1 MEGTLRASKGNVQH
15 ILHVGACCGEAG
27 HMPCCYNVCSIVQP
41 KIAQSESTNETIRQH
56 RSLQVERESCFVSC
70 VRDTALLISSNSQ
83 NFGSTKIWA
92 PSARHSVAASV
103 MSVSGHWPLTSHCG
117 VVRFR
122 DLTSIRGPSKSAQAS
137 ASPTEHRACGRKC
150 FEPPRHC
157 LGASPG
163 MLDWTF

>member
-1 MEGTLRASKGNVQH
+1 MCNTFYMSVPAVAKQVTCRVAIMCAALCSQKSRRASPQVRPF
-15 ILHVGACCGEAG
+15 VSTA
-27 HMPCCYNVCSIVQP
+27 VC
-41 KIAQSESTNETIRQH
+41 RL
-56 RSLQVERESCFVSC
+56 RGESCFVSC

-83 NFGSTKIWA
+83 NFGSNKILA
-92 PSARHSVAASV
+92 PSARHSVAATV
-103 MSVSGHWPLTSHCG
+103 MSVSRHWPLTSHCG